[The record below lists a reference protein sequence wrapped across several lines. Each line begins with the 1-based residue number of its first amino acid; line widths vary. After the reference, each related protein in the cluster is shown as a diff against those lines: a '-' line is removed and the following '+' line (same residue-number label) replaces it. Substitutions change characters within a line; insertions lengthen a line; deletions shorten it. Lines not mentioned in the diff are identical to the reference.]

1 MDGGAFLF
9 GYLPLPKVK
18 KEIEK
23 TSGVVGQHDD
33 MCVNSCIGFTGP
45 FADFDRCHKCGQGRY
60 CPVQLAAGKKVKR
73 NEFITMLPGLQIQ
86 AIYRSEEGAEDLS
99 WFYDAA
105 KEIIDSTPLG
115 ATSLGKYFDLVSS
128 QQLLRLVADGT
139 IRKHDV
145 LLMHSI
151 DGAQLYR
158 NKKSDCWISLW
169 LIISISPDKRYKK
182 LYVLPGAIIP
192 GPNHPQI
199 IESFL
204 FPGLYHIS
212 ALMREGLTVYN
223 ASLRSREVSWL
234 FFAIGTADGPGMA
247 MWEGTVGHH
256 GNLGCRVICGLPG
269 RHKLGAPHYYPALL
283 KPFGPPVPGCDHEDI
298 ALASIPTP
306 SVALYERNLKLLL
319 SARNEAQ
326 YKQFRK
332 ASGICKPSIVSGLP
346 RALPV
351 PICFPLDLM
360 HLTCLNIP
368 DLFVNLWRGTI
379 QGSLESDPKTWD
391 CAALADPDVWTA
403 HGLYVE
409 RAKAYLPGFFDRAPR
424 NIAEKLN
431 SGYKA
436 VEFMTWFYN
445 YLPAMLRSILPE
457 AYWSQLCKLVRG
469 ITILYAEDISA
480 EELVESKLLLSA
492 AVEDYERLYYAR
504 DPDRL
509 HVVRPCIHLV
519 WHIPD
524 QVVVLG
530 AAISDTQL
538 PTERLIGDLGAELKQ
553 PSNPFANLAQRAL
566 RRCRI
571 NAIKA
576 MLPHIDRTR
585 LRADTIPRGAEN
597 LGDGYVLLRAMD
609 RYRRALPH
617 NESAMFYDYFSI
629 WEPELCAGE
638 DREAFAFKL
647 RKWGRL
653 RLPNVT
659 VARSAWKECLK
670 PLSKL
675 RLARCVQVCY
685 IITYIHIFTHPGICQ
700 FCNAQ
705 GQIQVGEVRYF
716 GRVGQERQAV
726 ALVSIFG
733 PRDEDLYQ
741 RSHQTVQVLE
751 YRGDNAL
758 CVINAKT
765 IESVV
770 GMIPDEMPV
779 GIDYT
784 ADYEH
789 LHLGE
794 KYFVVN
800 KLGFEVKI
808 LEGRGGDPE
817 MDIDE

>member
-1 MDGGAFLF
+1 
-9 GYLPLPKVK
+9 
-18 KEIEK
+18 
-23 TSGVVGQHDD
+23 

-45 FADFDRCHKCGQGRY
+45 FADFNHCHKCGEARY
-60 CPVQLAAGKKVKR
+60 CPVQLAAGKNVSR
-73 NEFITMLPGLQIQ
+73 NDFITMLPGPQIQ
-86 AIYRSEEGAEDLS
+86 AIYRSEEGAQDMG
-99 WFYDAA
+99 WFYETA
-105 KEIIDSTPLG
+105 KAIIASTPLG

-128 QQLLRLVADGT
+128 QALLRLVADGT

-158 NKKSDCWISLW
+158 NKKSDCWVSLW

-192 GPNHPQI
+192 GPNHPQV

-212 ALMREGLTVYN
+212 ALMREGLNIYD
-223 ASLRSREVSWL
+223 AALRSREVSRP

-269 RHKLGAPHYYPALL
+269 RHKAGHPHYYPALL
-283 KPFGPPVPGCDHEDI
+283 KPVGDPVPGCDHEDVD
-298 ALASIPTP
+298 LASIPSP
-306 SVALYERNLKLLL
+306 SVEAYERNLQLLL
-319 SARNEAQ
+319 SARNDAQ

-332 ASGICKPSIVSGLP
+332 ATGLCKPSIVSGLP

-379 QGSLESDPKTWD
+379 LGSTESDPKTWD
-391 CAALADPDVWTA
+391 CAVFADSDLWTE

-409 RAKAYLPGFFDRAPR
+409 RAKSYLPGFFDRAPR

-436 VEFMTWFYN
+436 IEFMTWFYN

-457 AYWSQLCKLVRG
+457 AYWRQLCKLIRG
-469 ITILYAEDISA
+469 ITILYAEDISVD
-480 EELVESKLLLSA
+480 ELLEAKQLLSL
-492 AVEDYERLYYAR
+492 AVVDYELLYYAR

-509 HVVRPCIHLV
+509 HVVRPCMHLI

-524 QVVVLG
+524 QIVVLG

-566 RRCRI
+566 RRCQV
-571 NAIKA
+571 NAVKA
-576 MLPHIDRTR
+576 MAPHLDRTR
-585 LRADTIPRGAEN
+585 LKAKTLPRGAED

-609 RYRRALPH
+609 RYRRKLPAA
-617 NESAMFYDYFSI
+617 EARAFYDYFAI
-629 WEPELCAGE
+629 WMPDLCVDD
-638 DREAFAFKL
+638 DRDAFKFEL
-647 RKWGRL
+647 RKWARM
-653 RLPNVT
+653 RIPNGT

-670 PLSKL
+670 PLSRL
-675 RLARCVQVCY
+675 RMARCVK
-685 IITYIHIFTHPGICQ
+685 
-700 FCNAQ
+700 
-705 GQIQVGEVRYF
+705 VR
-716 GRVGQERQAV
+716 
-726 ALVSIFG
+726 
-733 PRDEDLYQ
+733 
-741 RSHQTVQVLE
+741 
-751 YRGDNAL
+751 
-758 CVINAKT
+758 
-765 IESVV
+765 
-770 GMIPDEMPV
+770 
-779 GIDYT
+779 
-784 ADYEH
+784 
-789 LHLGE
+789 
-794 KYFVVN
+794 KYPSYHRN
-800 KLGFEVKI
+800 LTQY
-808 LEGRGGDPE
+808 
-817 MDIDE
+817 